1 MQHLDPLER
10 MWLQA
15 IEMLE
20 RAERMRRLLFALHRS
35 RSRSPVWEP
44 PIDIVEAL
52 DELWITAVIPGIAPG
67 QVEIV
72 LEGGMLRIAGDRPPP
87 LVPGT
92 VQIHRL
98 EIPYGRFERRIHLP
112 PGQYEL
118 TESRYQRGCLEL
130 CLRKRT

>member
-20 RAERMRRLLFALHRS
+20 RAERMRRLLFSIHRS
-35 RSRSPVWEP
+35 RSRAPAWEP
-44 PIDIVEAL
+44 PIDIVEGL
-52 DELWITAVIPGIAPG
+52 DELRITAVVPGIAPE
-67 QVEIV
+67 QVEVV

-92 VQIHRL
+92 IQIHQL
-98 EIPYGRFERRIHLP
+98 EIPYGRFERRIPLP
-112 PGQYEL
+112 PGRYEL
-118 TESRYQRGCLEL
+118 IRSSYQRGCLEL
-130 CLRKRT
+130 CFRKRT